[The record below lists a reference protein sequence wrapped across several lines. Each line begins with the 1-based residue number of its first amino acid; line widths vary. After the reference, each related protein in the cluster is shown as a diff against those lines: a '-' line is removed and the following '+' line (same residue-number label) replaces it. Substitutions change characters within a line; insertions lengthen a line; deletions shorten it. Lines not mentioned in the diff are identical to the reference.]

1 VTATPLALLLA
12 LVLVSLAGHAFLSA
26 SEIALLS
33 ANRIRLRHR
42 ARSGQPAA
50 RRALRLAERPE
61 PLLTLFLAGQ
71 TGFGVLCAALATAL
85 AIRVLGATWLAP
97 VLATLGVTLL
107 VMVIGEFVPKA
118 AGRRRPE
125 AFLLRHVRALEFLH
139 HFFLPLTQSVHGYVR
154 GLLWLLRHERRE
166 AVVTREE
173 LKVLLRRAE
182 GRDEADQREQR
193 MLTSILE
200 FRETVAREVM
210 IPMNRAVALPA
221 GTSCAA
227 WREEVRR
234 HGYTRMPV
242 YETQR
247 DRVVGVVNIFDLL
260 YDPQPGDAVDAYV
273 RQAPI
278 VPDSKRIDR
287 LLVELQKA
295 RHSMA
300 VVVDEFGACRGI
312 VTVEDIVEEIVG
324 EMEDEHEVDRPKLRR
339 LAPGVYVVSALTD
352 IDDVNQDLG
361 LQLPKGR
368 YDTVGGLVLKRA
380 GRVPRVGER
389 FTLHG
394 AVFEVLDAHPYGVR
408 SLKLTL
414 PPPGDGRGPTA

>member
-1 VTATPLALLLA
+1 
-12 LVLVSLAGHAFLSA
+12 
-26 SEIALLS
+26 
-33 ANRIRLRHR
+33 
-42 ARSGQPAA
+42 
-50 RRALRLAERPE
+50 
-61 PLLTLFLAGQ
+61 
-71 TGFGVLCAALATAL
+71 
-85 AIRVLGATWLAP
+85 
-97 VLATLGVTLL
+97 
-107 VMVIGEFVPKA
+107 
-118 AGRRRPE
+118 
-125 AFLLRHVRALEFLH
+125 
-139 HFFLPLTQSVHGYVR
+139 
-154 GLLWLLRHERRE
+154 
-166 AVVTREE
+166 
-173 LKVLLRRAE
+173 
-182 GRDEADQREQR
+182 
-193 MLTSILE
+193 
-200 FRETVAREVM
+200 M